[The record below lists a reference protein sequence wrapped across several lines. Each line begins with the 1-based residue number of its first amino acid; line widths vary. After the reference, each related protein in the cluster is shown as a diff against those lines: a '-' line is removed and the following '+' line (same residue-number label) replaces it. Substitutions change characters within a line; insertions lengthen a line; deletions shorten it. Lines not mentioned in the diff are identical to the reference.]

1 MGKINKVIKLEDLPK
16 DGLKAL
22 EKQYPEGWKAHIRKI
37 TKPNGDYFHA
47 INVDTKEISYLVKL
61 DVKIDMNSDMVKM
74 VDDFID
80 ENAEKEAKSDSG
92 DENEEDEGDEDQ
104 KEIIWNTKNA
114 KSKIIIQKPFPKR
127 RGLLFFIIHKTI

>member
-16 DGLKAL
+16 VGLKAL

-61 DVKIDMNSDMVKM
+61 DVKIDIDSDMVKM

-80 ENAEKEAKSDSG
+80 ENAEKEAQSDSKG
-92 DENEEDEGDEDQ
+92 DDEEDEEEED
-104 KEIIWNTKNA
+104 K
-114 KSKIIIQKPFPKR
+114 
-127 RGLLFFIIHKTI
+127 

>member
-1 MGKINKVIKLEDLPK
+1 MEKMNKVIKLEDLPK
-16 DGLKAL
+16 NGLKAL

-61 DVKIDMNSDMVKM
+61 DVKIDIDSDMVKM

-80 ENAEKEAKSDSG
+80 ENAEKEAQSDSK
-92 DENEEDEGDEDQ
+92 DESDDEEDEDE
-104 KEIIWNTKNA
+104 K
-114 KSKIIIQKPFPKR
+114 
-127 RGLLFFIIHKTI
+127 

>member
-1 MGKINKVIKLEDLPK
+1 MNKVIKLEDLPK
-16 DGLKAL
+16 NGLKAL

-61 DVKIDMNSDMVKM
+61 DVKIDIDSDMVKM

-80 ENAEKEAKSDSG
+80 ENAEKEAQSDSK
-92 DENEEDEGDEDQ
+92 DESDDEEDEDE
-104 KEIIWNTKNA
+104 K
-114 KSKIIIQKPFPKR
+114 
-127 RGLLFFIIHKTI
+127 